1 MLNDIT
7 YMWNLNNTNQLVY
20 KPKQCRLIDLE
31 NKLVATSVEGERERC
46 DIWEGKRGHY
56 GIIWNHLCDT
66 FENCKAQ

>member
-31 NKLVATSVEGERERC
+31 NKLVATNEEVRTNNTVLQGGTKESYNIG
-46 DIWEGKRGHY
+46 
-56 GIIWNHLCDT
+56 
-66 FENCKAQ
+66 